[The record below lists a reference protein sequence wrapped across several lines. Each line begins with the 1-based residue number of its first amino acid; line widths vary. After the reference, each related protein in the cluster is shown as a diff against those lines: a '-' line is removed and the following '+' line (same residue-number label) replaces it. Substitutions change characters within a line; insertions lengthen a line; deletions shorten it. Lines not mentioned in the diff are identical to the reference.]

1 MASSKLELLTRK
13 PPYLG
18 VLATVYPSGGPQAFP
33 VWFEYDGQHIYVVT
47 WRRAAKLRNI
57 RHNARVALCVT
68 DTCRETDTLTV
79 LGRAEII
86 QDNAWAQEIHRREAV
101 RYMGPERGQAYAD
114 SMAGEE
120 LAVIRITPERF
131 I

>member
-1 MASSKLELLTRK
+1 MTPDKTHLLTGT
-13 PPYLG
+13 PYLG

-33 VWFEYDGQHIYVVT
+33 VWFEYDGQYIYVVT
-47 WRRAAKLRNI
+47 WRRAAKLRNL
-57 RHNARVALCVT
+57 RRNPRVALCVT

-120 LAVIRITPERF
+120 LTVIRITPERF